1 MWDDFVDPEPARS
14 TAGVGDELRLARER
28 ANLSL
33 REAADKAGVSR
44 GYLSKAENGKVVP
57 SWEMLVR
64 IAAAYGREPRLRL
77 LSLQDDLLARTK
89 QMVNQAPL
97 RRLSGQ
103 RPNPQ
108 AAIFRLIDAGV
119 ACVISGAAAAVLQGL
134 PMTIDRLSVLVRDD
148 DDNLAA
154 LVDMLMSAHVLF
166 RELDAD
172 EMRAE
177 CERHWL
183 VDWCETE
190 FILVPELPDAQ
201 ELAFGTAVIAVLPLT
216 LLAGSDS
223 DVADVFQA
231 VRTVLAG

>member
-1 MWDDFVDPEPARS
+1 MLPVMSEA
-14 TAGVGDELRLARER
+14 VGAELRLARER

-33 REAADKAGVSR
+33 RDAAEKAGVSR

-64 IAAAYGREPRLRL
+64 IAAVYGREPRLRL

-89 QMVNQAPL
+89 QMAAKTPL
-97 RRLSGQ
+97 QRLAGHK
-103 RPNPQ
+103 PNPQ
-108 AAIFRLIDAGV
+108 SAIFRLVDAGV
-119 ACVISGAAAAVLQGL
+119 ACVIAGAAAAVLQGL
-134 PMTIDRLSVLVRDD
+134 PMTIDRLVVLVRDN

-154 LVDMLMSAHVLF
+154 LVDMLMTAHVLF
-166 RELDAD
+166 RELDPD
-172 EMRAE
+172 DMRVE
-177 CERHWL
+177 CERQWL

-190 FILVPELPDAQ
+190 FILVPDLPEAVQ
-201 ELAFGTAVIAVLPLT
+201 LSFGSAVISALPLT